1 MHDNG
6 QVMMVVTFSFLL
18 PNNAKGG
25 RPYVHH
31 GPQHAR
37 FTGVAHTS
45 HLAGGAAEQPGQ
57 PPAPRRARSYPHPLW
72 ETQVAPTAVPRRCP
86 LIPHQ
91 GSRKRSREEWPLGR
105 FRAPGVPFEPFFSAL
120 ALAFSA

>member
-6 QVMMVVTFSFLL
+6 QVMMVVTFSFFSRTMR
-18 PNNAKGG
+18 KGG

-72 ETQVAPTAVPRRCP
+72 ETQVAPTAVPRQCP
-86 LIPHQ
+86 HVPHQ
-91 GSRKRSREEWPLGR
+91 GSRKRSLVESPRGR
-105 FRAPGVPFEPFFSAL
+105 LRAPGAFLAPFLSAL
-120 ALAFSA
+120 AFAVSA